1 MAHAPSDDGHAELE
15 RQLTDFWRQ
24 TRSAHRELR
33 GIVARNQK
41 DIETKWKSKQK
52 QKNKARK
59 ILRIAW
65 PGIPLTHRADM
76 DVDQLVSTIDQGQ
89 RRHVFLWPHLTEE
102 DLLERPDT
110 LLRLIHCRGTGSLLE
125 YIRVDLA
132 STRGGWKYPQ
142 VKQPL
147 TNALFGYRIAFHEWY
162 EGDAEASGL
171 TVRSKQSYRISPTG
185 ALDGSYFESFN
196 FAEALLI
203 AEVQAHIYSFLVKVC
218 KELLL
223 PKTEGLTDQDYAADF
238 DVECINSKPWP
249 GQLPAAPD
257 SMEETPVDGV
267 IVPLSEKRRYAWYGK
282 PEEPDL
288 QIVGGL
294 IRAKE
299 ADAKELILDM
309 RAYPDV
315 FEESVKHWKSVYDQT
330 RLDEKSEDE
339 WRAKSE
345 KVGWQYAVRSAVSE
359 PINAYARWSALQ
371 RYHTSL
377 QTIRDNDKNLEAV
390 ETKREYQQLMVKFW
404 IEVSSHA
411 EAIIMELSTQLFCQ
425 RPFYTVFDFENFK
438 PHFEKDPRRD
448 QLPLRSRV
456 LQSEVDA
463 GSTRGRVLDKMRLLF
478 VNNHRTQFG
487 LSAVVD
493 ELDRVLDD
501 RLGTISRDAPDVTPP
516 HVASVLETLGIL
528 AECLN
533 QIERLM
539 SWSSLITDSPEE
551 AKKYHLVAEKESDEL
566 RRPLHYLVHER
577 DNIFHN
583 SGIDELAIPYPERF
597 DCPRTKER
605 TKKVVQTLRSSEE
618 NLDKFWEKC
627 IAQLKLHKALPDGV
641 RLLLEIRPE
650 RTPVWSRP
658 ERPSR
663 PPGPEPEPEPAQ
675 AEEAEVS
682 IAGPSLH
689 DEYVAKQR
697 ELEAAD
703 SPEPSTQLGSTTAQ
717 EASVQ
722 EMTSPPAVAD
732 VSQQGKIRVKASTLE
747 TLRIMMYD
755 AEGPGSVS
763 GELAW
768 VDLRAAMIDI
778 GFGMVK
784 GTVGSAWNFIPGRSL
799 QLAPAAADTA
809 ITFHDPHP
817 RRRMDAN
824 LARMCGR
831 RLNRRYGWTLDTFAL
846 K

>member
-1 MAHAPSDDGHAELE
+1 MEQASSDDGHAELE
-15 RQLTDFWRQ
+15 SQLTEFWRK
-24 TRSAHRELR
+24 TRSAYRELR

-41 DIETKWKSKQK
+41 HIEKKWISKQK
-52 QKNKARK
+52 QRNKARK
-59 ILRIAW
+59 ILRRAW
-65 PGIPLTHRADM
+65 EGIPQKHRPDM

-110 LLRLIHCRGTGSLLE
+110 LLRLIHYRGTGSLWE
-125 YIRVDLA
+125 YIRVDLS

-142 VKQPL
+142 VKRRL
-147 TNALFGYRIAFHEWY
+147 TSALLGYRIVFHEWY
-162 EGDAEASGL
+162 EGNAEASGF
-171 TVRSKQSYRISPTG
+171 TVRSKQSYRVSPT
-185 ALDGSYFESFN
+185 ALPPSF
-196 FAEALLI
+196 FDTFDLAEALLI

-223 PKTEGLTDQDYAADF
+223 PREEESADQAYAAAF
-238 DVECINSKPWP
+238 DVDWISSKPWP

-257 SMEETPVDGV
+257 SISETSLDGV

-282 PEEPDL
+282 PESADL
-288 QIVGGL
+288 RIVGGL

-299 ADAKELILDM
+299 ADAREMILDM
-309 RAYPDV
+309 RAYPDM

-339 WRAKSE
+339 WRSESE
-345 KVGWQYAVRSAVSE
+345 KRGWRYAVRNAVCG
-359 PINAYARWSALQ
+359 PINAHTRWSALQ

-377 QTIRDNDKNLEAV
+377 QTIHDNDKSLEDV
-390 ETKREYQQLMVKFW
+390 ETKKEYQQLMLRFW
-404 IEVSSHA
+404 NEVLKHA
-411 EAIIMELSTQLFCQ
+411 EVIILDLAFEISCQ
-425 RPFYTVFDFENFK
+425 KPFFPAFDFENFK
-438 PHFEKDPRRD
+438 PVFDKDPRKD
-448 QLPLRSRV
+448 QLPSRYRK

-463 GSTRGRVLDKMRLLF
+463 GTTRGRVLDKIRLLL
-478 VNNHRTQFG
+478 VKNHRTQFG
-487 LSAVVD
+487 LGAVID

-501 RLGTISRDAPDVTPP
+501 RLGTVSRDAPDATPP
-516 HVASVLETLGIL
+516 HVASVLESLGIL

-539 SWSSLITDSPEE
+539 SSWSLRMDSPEE
-551 AKKYHLVAEKESDEL
+551 AERYLLVAEVCADL
-566 RRPLHYLVHER
+566 QGPFQCLINHR
-577 DNIFHN
+577 DKIFGS
-583 SGIDELAIPYPERF
+583 SGLEELAIPYPERF
-597 DCPRTKER
+597 EYPRNKER
-605 TKKVVQTLRSSEE
+605 TKKVVQKLRSSEE
-618 NLDKFWEKC
+618 NLDEFWEKC
-627 IAQLKLHKALPDGV
+627 ITQLKLHQALPDGV
-641 RLLLEIRPE
+641 RLLLEIQPE
-650 RTPVWSRP
+650 RTPVWTRP

-663 PPGPEPEPEPAQ
+663 PPGPEPEPPQ

-689 DEYVAKQR
+689 DEYLAKQR

-703 SPEPSTQLGSTTAQ
+703 SPEPSSQLGSTTAQ

-722 EMTSPPAVAD
+722 ETTSPPAVSEA
-732 VSQQGKIRVKASTLE
+732 SQQGKIRVKASTLE

-755 AEGPGSVS
+755 PEGPGSVS

-768 VDLRAAMIDI
+768 VDLKAAMADI

-784 GTVGSAWNFIPGRSL
+784 GTVGSAWNFIPGREL
-799 QLAPAAADTA
+799 QLAPAAADTP